1 MRRFQVLPAVGRYR
15 QATEAAPDLPEPRFR
30 LAWALV
36 CLGEFGQGVEHLRR
50 GLRID
55 PDWAAHGPGL
65 LELFGPGQHLATDT
79 ILQRVAGWVREE
91 IRDPD
96 RLLMLGVLL
105 HFREDAR
112 ESREVLETAAALG
125 GETSSARQF
134 LESLNRLATAP
145 PAPRGPAA
153 HDPATRE
160 PPPPPSPDG
169 ARLGPRTD
177 PPNGRGPAGND
188 QSVIHQPPTPRS
200 IPTATP
206 RPIPAPLSG
215 PNPGPNPGP
224 QAGGIAEEELE
235 PAPVPHPPEEEA
247 AAPASVLSAPVSPA
261 PVPPAAAPV
270 VRARTGGATS
280 GRSGS
285 RATGAAN
292 RGEVR
297 PRLSPPA

>member
-1 MRRFQVLPAVGRYR
+1 
-15 QATEAAPDLPEPRFR
+15 
-30 LAWALV
+30 
-36 CLGEFGQGVEHLRR
+36 
-50 GLRID
+50 
-55 PDWAAHGPGL
+55 
-65 LELFGPGQHLATDT
+65 LFGPGQHLAADT

-96 RLLMLGVLL
+96 RLLLLGVLL

-134 LESLNRLATAP
+134 LESLNRLETAP

-160 PPPPPSPDG
+160 PPPPPLPEG

-188 QSVIHQPPTPRS
+188 QSVIRQPPTPRS

-247 AAPASVLSAPVSPA
+247 AAPASVFSAPVSPA